1 MNWGANHKKVKR
13 VSVEFEYS
21 NLSDLRLVLARLSD
35 LISQGNEI
43 CIDAVKD
50 AENENKINVLKFSQE
65 YVDTNR
71 ESLEREINGKLKFV
85 IKANI

>member
-1 MNWGANHKKVKR
+1 MNWGAKHKKVKR

-43 CIDAVKD
+43 CIDSVKN
-50 AENENKINVLKFSQE
+50 AENEGKINVLKFSQE
-65 YVDTNR
+65 YVDSNR

-85 IKANI
+85 IKASL

>member
-1 MNWGANHKKVKR
+1 MNWGSKHKKVKR

-21 NLSDLRLVLARLSD
+21 NFSDLRLVLARLND

-85 IKANI
+85 IKANL